1 MATYAIVNEDNEVI
15 NVLKL
20 ADEQCEDENGNEVAE
35 KVTAAKNDILGAESP
50 MRLIKTSIH
59 SNGRG
64 TCARVGD
71 VWNEEHQMF
80 IEPQPEERPNYVL
93 DTTEGTW
100 GPDTSNRPALTDY
113 QQSVG
118 MTYYHNLGT
127 NEWELGLGNG
137 DISSPDLTEE
147 EVAANKVYKWELSNY
162 VEGDVNAG
170 WVLVDGPPP
179 VEETSSEEEETPEE

>member
-1 MATYAIVNEDNEVI
+1 MATYAIVNEDNEVL

-80 IEPQPEERPNYVL
+80 VEPQPADRPNYVL

-100 GPDTSNRPALTDY
+100 GPDTSNRPALTAY

-118 MTYYHNLGT
+118 MVYYHNLAT
-127 NEWELGLGNG
+127 NEWDLEIEDG
-137 DISSPDLTEE
+137 DSHVPTLTDE
-147 EVAANKVYKWELSNY
+147 EVAANKVYKWEVDNY
-162 VEGDVNAG
+162 VEGDISTG

-179 VEETSSEEEETPEE
+179 VEETPEE